1 MESTSTQLPTDR
13 LLNEHEV
20 AKLRHQ
26 SVATIRRE
34 RLHKTGIRALKLGGS
49 VRYRYS
55 DVVAWINSRPTIG
68 GGDVE
73 AA

>member
-1 MESTSTQLPTDR
+1 MESNQSQPQPNR

-20 AKLRHQ
+20 AELRHQ

-34 RLHKTGIRALKLGGS
+34 RLKKTGIRALKLGGS

-55 DVVAWINSRPTIG
+55 DVIAWIDSRPTIG
-68 GGDVE
+68 GGVT
-73 AA
+73 A